1 MHKNEAVKSLV
12 FDKLLELKFFSKKVL
27 QNRNVCDIILLAR
40 LRVAVATK
48 QNGPVVQL
56 VRTLACHA
64 RGHGFESRPDR
75 QFLNAFGNNFAK
87 GLDTPL

>member
-1 MHKNEAVKSLV
+1 MHKNQASIKSD
-12 FDKLLELKFFSKKVL
+12 FDNLLELNFFSKKVL
-27 QNRNVCDIILLAR
+27 QNENVCDIILLAR
-40 LRVAVATK
+40 LRVAAAAK

-75 QFLNAFGNNFAK
+75 QFLNAFGNSFAK